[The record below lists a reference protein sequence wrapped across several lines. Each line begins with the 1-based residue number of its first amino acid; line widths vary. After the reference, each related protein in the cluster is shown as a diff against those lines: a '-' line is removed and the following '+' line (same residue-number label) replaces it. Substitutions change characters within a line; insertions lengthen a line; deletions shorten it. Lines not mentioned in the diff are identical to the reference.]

1 MISSEAENLALE
13 NQNIFFKD
21 YPGEECT
28 EKTLLTYQFF
38 SFCISPGI
46 DDVFGVSARILAY
59 QVRLEYV
66 WKYRIRGC
74 FHPVHVHFSVFL
86 EPTLSSL
93 HSIHDKAVPATG
105 VCLPARATGVVTRF
119 LLHDDAASVMRPCSV
134 MRGDDSAPAQAEMM
148 RGDDS
153 APAQAEMCA
162 L

>member
-1 MISSEAENLALE
+1 MQPVIRDQDSCIKCGEKSS
-13 NQNIFFKD
+13 
-21 YPGEECT
+21 
-28 EKTLLTYQFF
+28 
-38 SFCISPGI
+38 
-46 DDVFGVSARILAY
+46 DVSVFDVWHVTHDFGVSARILAY